1 MTSFS
6 RGKIAEILSAVQRKK
21 MAEAPE
27 GSRITVHATVSRFA
41 VLYEKMRNAIDYK
54 DDHLLRKAAIV
65 RILKRHLHLETDAA
79 LVATN
84 LIRELI
90 AARYLPNGV
99 LAESMIGEA
108 ALVIKKFQV
117 VKKTRI
123 GSEKFYAWLLGIV
136 AAELEELLD
145 GHAQEKALV
154 NFLFEQ
160 LGDRITLRDLSM
172 EETER
177 RWQIYVACHR
187 SLSKA
192 DDEMMSY
199 KLVRAYHTAWM
210 QPGNWLEDPRDMT
223 QEMIGVEVIV
233 RGQLK
238 HPLAQKFLHAVKPW
252 AVALGML
259 RDALMEKPDHA
270 EHLLNHP
277 EELHATIGRM
287 AERRYKDSKGKLRR
301 GTVRAII
308 YLFITKILLA
318 LVIEVPFE
326 QFLYKE
332 INHISLAIN
341 VLFPPILMLFVGSM
355 IRVPGKENV
364 IRLKQAVDELLSVE
378 GPPGKQIRPVKSR
391 AGFGSF
397 LLNIIYTAM
406 FVITFGLIFIILKT
420 SHFTWVSASIFI
432 FFLCIVSFFA
442 FRLRLAA
449 REYVVV
455 DRADRFRTAILDFFS
470 FPILRAGQWLSSTIS
485 HLNIFI
491 FFFDFIIETPFK
503 IFLTILEEWLSFIKE
518 KKEEL
523 Q

>member
-21 MAEAPE
+21 MVEAPE

-378 GPPGKQIRPVKSR
+378 GPPGKQIRQVKSR